1 YDTAH
6 YYKLYLHISYV
17 IISFMHETLGGSQPD
32 PNKRDWTVDLSWSHQ
47 QRTAFL
53 TPLRDELLAAHPN
66 HADTINQVNLTGDY
80 ANVALVCLSI
90 SLPGNG
96 NVELTAQ
103 TSTGPESLCH
113 TFLG

>member
-1 YDTAH
+1 MCSICNYIAGLVRKITPVLAPHVIYDTAH

-66 HADTINQVNLTGDY
+66 HADTINQVNL
-80 ANVALVCLSI
+80 
-90 SLPGNG
+90 
-96 NVELTAQ
+96 
-103 TSTGPESLCH
+103 
-113 TFLG
+113 